1 LPPGLQFQ
9 SAIVAASD
17 TDWRNYFRQTVTQWG
32 FQPLVSRTGREA
44 VDRAR
49 STTVRLV
56 ILGMLMPN
64 ISAAHACVHIRGLR
78 SYVATPIIICIL
90 GDDPEIRAAAMRA
103 GASLVLKFPL
113 STFELTQEIFPLLG
127 QTAEAPHAAAE
138 WQRFQEPSPLF
149 GEPKVLAQGR
159 QALNRERQSYSPR
172 RMNWQS

>member
-1 LPPGLQFQ
+1 MPSGLQLQ

-32 FQPLVSRTGREA
+32 FQALVSRTGREA
-44 VDRAR
+44 EDRAR
-49 STTVRLV
+49 STTVGLV

-78 SYVATPIIICIL
+78 SYLATPIIICML
-90 GDDPEIRAAAMRA
+90 GDDPEIRAAATRA

-113 STFELTQEIFPLLG
+113 STFDLTQEIFPLLG
-127 QTAEAPHAAAE
+127 QTAEIPHASAE
-138 WQRFQEPSPLF
+138 WQRLQEPLPLY
-149 GEPKVLAQGR
+149 GESRVLAQGR